1 MASATASAGAQNNPL
16 SQAAKVGIG
25 IGVPLAVLLLFV
37 IGIVLYLFWSKKSVR
52 MRGNDAAIRYE
63 KPELDAQ
70 ERKTAAVDPMEAVEL
85 SNENQA
91 PRELEG
97 TPVGFGIVQ
106 RS

>member
-1 MASATASAGAQNNPL
+1 MASATASAGAQNNSL

-25 IGVPLAVLLLFV
+25 VGVPLAVLLFV
-37 IGIVLYLFWSKKSVR
+37 TGVVLYLFWSKISVR

-70 ERKTAAVDPMEAVEL
+70 ERKTAAVDPREAVEL

-91 PRELEG
+91 PRGLEG